1 MKTIVKGTYGK
12 VREYEEMSK
21 TPEVG
26 DEWIGRGYE
35 DAKVIDIANVND
47 EVAET
52 TSGDPTADFTF
63 FRVYIQMDGDEFT
76 EYVAVHRGYDTEE
89 TPKERYDRKN
99 TKVYTLKLNRNTD
112 AALIEQLDTVENRQG
127 YIKSLIRA
135 DITR

>member
-63 FRVYIQMDGDEFT
+63 FRVFIRMDGDEFT
-76 EYVAVHRGYDTEE
+76 EYVAVHRGYATEE